1 MANKIRKFKT
11 YRSMEYTERKDVRRN
26 RTDNRKLQ
34 TERVSYEE
42 AAQESFLSFG
52 KKVTR

>member
-11 YRSMEYTERKDVRRN
+11 YRSMEYRERKDVRRN

-34 TERVSYEE
+34 TERMSYEE
-42 AAQESFLSFG
+42 TAQESFFTG
-52 KKVTR
+52 KKAYR